1 MVPQSHLPKVLFVSN
16 AFVGAHKDVVT
27 LVRRLAVNIPNCKW
41 GAQHA
46 GWGDLKA
53 KVSKSDLYVAVCPG
67 EVGQG
72 QFTGH
77 KNTFTFG
84 DLIARVCKVDGETS
98 ASGLVYFKRGGF
110 GQDLAGGS

>member
-1 MVPQSHLPKVLFVSN
+1 MHGQGTAVKMVPQSHLPKVLFVNN
-16 AFVGAHKDVVT
+16 ASVGAYKDVVT
-27 LVRRLAVNIPNCKW
+27 LVRWLAVNIPNCKW
-41 GAQHA
+41 GAQRA

-77 KNTFTFG
+77 KNTFTSG
-84 DLIARVCKVDGETS
+84 YLIARVCKVDGETS
-98 ASGLVYFKRGGF
+98 ASGLV
-110 GQDLAGGS
+110 